1 MAIISTR
8 SRYGLRLLVDLAE
21 QGDSGPVDLHS
32 IAERQGIP
40 EKYLAKLVLP
50 LRAAGFVRSV
60 RGAGGGYLLARGA
73 ENIDL
78 LSVVEVLEGQSSL
91 LECTSRP
98 EACPR
103 SGSCGSR
110 DLWAG
115 LEKAIADY
123 LGSRSIASV
132 ARVDS
137 SSSAPEYY
145 I

>member
-21 QGDSGPVDLHS
+21 QGSSGPVDLHS

-40 EKYLAKLVLP
+40 EKYLAKLVMT

-60 RGAGGGYLLARGA
+60 RGAGGGYILERAP

-91 LECTSRP
+91 LECTAKP

-103 SGSCGSR
+103 SANCGSR

-137 SSSAPEYY
+137 STAPEYY